1 MRIGELSEQTGVPT
15 RMLRYYEE
23 QGLLRAGR
31 STNGYREYDEAAV
44 DHVISVRNLIQAGL
58 TSRLVRV
65 VLDLEQSNATQPVSD
80 CSRSTAQTLRD
91 ELDAIDARI
100 DCLQRS
106 RATVRTFLEQS
117 SHADLVDAPAVPAA

>member
-1 MRIGELSEQTGVPT
+1 MRIGELSERTGVPT

-31 STNGYREYDEAAV
+31 STNGYREYDESAV

-65 VLDLEQSNATQPVSD
+65 VLDLEQSNATQPVND
-80 CSRSTAQTLRD
+80 CSRSMAQTLRD

-106 RATVRTFLEQS
+106 RATVHTFLEQS
-117 SHADLVDAPAVPAA
+117 SHADLVDAPVVPAA